1 MNESWLEAWM
11 VTSQWEGVNGIPEI
25 VPVSEL
31 RERPWGRDPEM
42 MLKWEYSE
50 MIGEIEKY
58 WADTIE

>member
-1 MNESWLEAWM
+1 M
-11 VTSQWEGVNGIPEI
+11 VTTIWEGVNGIPEI

-31 RERPWGRDPEM
+31 RDRPWGRDPEV

-58 WADTIE
+58 WADTRE